1 VKALIK
7 AGGKYKIPYVWRVKL
22 RKPGEGAC
30 LAVRVSFPIG
40 VKLVIIITAIF
51 FLSLGFITFL
61 VAFFVSADVE
71 NTAVTNN
78 RNINDM
84 SSHTVEDKLSLIKAN
99 SMVLRENISMIGG
112 GSAHPDTVK
121 SMTGLFFSQN
131 ADIAAIVSR
140 GQAEIENNTE
150 ARILN
155 DRFFLSNAMSEY
167 MLDEFASVNFETLN
181 RSFIGETVIINAA
194 PFFNGIPIL
203 AMSFPAQ
210 GFNSVMVL
218 FSSESIT
225 DSFGTGANSTFIV
238 NYFGDALLH
247 PNQDY
252 VSAGINLLAN
262 PFVAE
267 CIANPSTR
275 FENRFIDEAGQDFF
289 GVSQKLSAANIIVIS
304 FISADVVFE
313 GINKTT
319 KRNIYL
325 SISVWFLAVM
335 FIWFFSMGLSRPLEE
350 LKIAVEQIERGDY
363 RLELKTRSMD
373 ETGILT
379 ASVQSMSHV
388 LRNFEAFTNKR
399 LARLAREGKLE
410 TGGVLREATIFFS
423 DIRSFTAISEKLSP
437 PEVVE
442 FLNDYMERM
451 VACVIAT
458 GGAVDKFIGDAVMA
472 HWGAVESAGSPKDD
486 ALNGVRAALLMRASL
501 CCFNKGRGGAKN
513 PVIKIGCGL
522 NSGHVVAGQIGS
534 DERVVYTVIGEA
546 VSFADRTET
555 FNKAFRTDILIT
567 EHTWKLVREHIIAQ
581 EMGTVTEGGERV
593 RIFAVVNVKDGP
605 ESERLINDLEKLPQA
620 DLAVCKRYAGPKGP
634 HSIDELRAL
643 LGLPTPDID
652 NLNLDEEEKKYS
664 VKAS

>member
-1 VKALIK
+1 
-7 AGGKYKIPYVWRVKL
+7 
-22 RKPGEGAC
+22 
-30 LAVRVSFPIG
+30 LAVKVSFPIG
-40 VKLVIIITAIF
+40 AKLVIIITAIF
-51 FLSLGFITFL
+51 FLSLGLITLL
-61 VAFFVSADVE
+61 VALFVSADVE
-71 NTAVTNN
+71 NTARTNN

-84 SSHTVEDKLSLIKAN
+84 SSHTVDSKLVLIKAN
-99 SMVLRENISMIGG
+99 STVLRENISMIG
-112 GSAHPDTVK
+112 SESTPPDTVK
-121 SMTGLFFSQN
+121 NMAALFFSQN
-131 ADIAAIVSR
+131 TDIAAIVSR

-150 ARILN
+150 TRIVN
-155 DRFFLSNAMSEY
+155 ERFFLSNALSEY
-167 MLDEFASVNFETLN
+167 MIDEFISVNFETLN
-181 RSFIGETVIINAA
+181 RSLIGETIIINAA

-203 AMSFPAQ
+203 AMSFPIG

-238 NYFGDALLH
+238 NYFGDALVH

-252 VSAGINLLAN
+252 VSAGMNLLAN
-262 PFVAE
+262 PFVAG
-267 CIANPSTR
+267 CIANPSAR
-275 FENRFIDEAGQDFF
+275 FENRFIDETGQDFF

-325 SISVWFLAVM
+325 SICVWFLAIL
-335 FIWFFSMGLSRPLEE
+335 FLWFFSKSLSRPLRE
-350 LKIAVEQIERGDY
+350 LRNAVEQIEGGNY
-363 RLELKTRSMD
+363 HMELKTRNMD
-373 ETGILT
+373 ETGIL
-379 ASVQSMSHV
+379 ADSVQSMSHV

-410 TGGVLREATIFFS
+410 TGGVLRNATIFFS

-437 PEVVE
+437 PKVVE

-451 VACVIAT
+451 VACVITT
-458 GGAVDKFIGDAVMA
+458 GGTIDKFIGDAIMA

-501 CCFNKGRGGAKN
+501 CCFNKGRGSEKN

-522 NSGHVVAGQIGS
+522 NSGNVVAGQIGS
-534 DERVVYTVIGEA
+534 DERVVYTVIGDA

-555 FNKAFRTDILIT
+555 FNKPFGTEILIT
-567 EHTWKLVREHIIAQ
+567 EHTWKLVREHIITE
-581 EMGTVTEGGERV
+581 EMGTVTEGGKRV
-593 RIFAVVNVKDGP
+593 RIFAVINVKDGP
-605 ESERLINDLEKLPQA
+605 ESERFLSDLKKLPKA
-620 DLAVCKRYAGPKGP
+620 NLAICKKCAGPKGP
-634 HSIDELRAL
+634 HNIDELRAL